1 MIILNKNKKF
11 FALSMMLVFNVFIA
25 DAKEVKNE
33 NLDPIEAN
41 LEELRPRFIEKD
53 KASAYPVLDLDKI
66 DGVVVKFVEGSGIRI
81 RNSGKLVPNQSK
93 KLRSKLPE
101 GKTSWLAIDNDL
113 ELLQSTFK
121 YYRMKKLRPLFDL
134 S

>member
-41 LEELRPRFIEKD
+41 L
-53 KASAYPVLDLDKI
+53 
-66 DGVVVKFVEGSGIRI
+66 
-81 RNSGKLVPNQSK
+81 
-93 KLRSKLPE
+93 
-101 GKTSWLAIDNDL
+101 
-113 ELLQSTFK
+113 
-121 YYRMKKLRPLFDL
+121 
-134 S
+134 